1 LRDIYAYCRAFYTV
15 IVKKDNMEKTSCF
28 YRYSGDCTWYQP
40 QACKFLKLEHHIH
53 LPYEKKSLIDRTFSM
68 LIIES
73 KALIMT
79 IFHVEEKKC
88 KLQQYIIINWFN
100 FFG

>member
-1 LRDIYAYCRAFYTV
+1 
-15 IVKKDNMEKTSCF
+15 MEKTSCF

-53 LPYEKKSLIDRTFSM
+53 LPYEKKSLIDRIFSM
-68 LIIES
+68 LMIES

-79 IFHVEEKKC
+79 IFHVEEKSVNYNNI
-88 KLQQYIIINWFN
+88 LLTIGSTFWLIIIIRRREWLK
-100 FFG
+100 

>member
-1 LRDIYAYCRAFYTV
+1 MREIYAYCRAFYTV
-15 IVKKDNMEKTSCF
+15 IIKKENMKKTSCF

-68 LIIES
+68 LMIES

-79 IFHVEEKKC
+79 IFHVER
-88 KLQQYIIINWFN
+88 NGAAAN
-100 FFG
+100 